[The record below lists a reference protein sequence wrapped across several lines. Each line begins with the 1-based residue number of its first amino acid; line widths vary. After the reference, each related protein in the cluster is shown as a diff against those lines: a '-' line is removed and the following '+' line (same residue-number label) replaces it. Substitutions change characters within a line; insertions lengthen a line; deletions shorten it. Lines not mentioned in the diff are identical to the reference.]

1 MQELIAQLHQ
11 APIGAR
17 VAVGL
22 FSLIGLVLGFIG
34 LRRYRLIEDV
44 PTARIRSAPQG
55 YVELVGRAEL
65 LPGEPVV
72 APLSG
77 TPCCWYRFRIERRID
92 DRQGWRTVRSGSSD
106 DLFLLRDDT
115 GECVVDVEGATIDT
129 LHTQTW
135 YGQGGVRGHP
145 VAWRA
150 EQALGRPGRM
160 IGGLLGGLG
169 GMGSDHRYREEV
181 ILPGDPLYVIGWFH
195 SLDDSDW
202 AESERE
208 RTRELL
214 REWKARPDTLRERFD
229 HDRNGII
236 DQDEWEDAR
245 RAARRRA
252 QEELAEART
261 HTHVHMISHHK
272 GRQFL
277 VSNRP
282 ESALIRG
289 YRWQA
294 GLGLGGFLLGLG
306 VLGTMLGGG

>member
-1 MQELIAQLHQ
+1 MQELIAQLQH
-11 APIGAR
+11 APDGAR

-22 FSLIGLVLGFIG
+22 ASLIGLVLGFIG

-55 YVELVGRAEL
+55 YVELVGRTDL
-65 LPGEPVV
+65 LPGEPVI

-77 TPCCWYRFRIERRID
+77 TPCCWYRYRIERRIH
-92 DRQGWRTVRSGSSD
+92 DRQGWRTVRAGTSD
-106 DLFLLRDDT
+106 DLFLLRYET
-115 GECVVDVEGATIDT
+115 GECVIDAEGATIDT
-129 LHTQTW
+129 LHAQTW
-135 YGQGGVRGHP
+135 YGHAGNRGQP
-145 VAWRA
+145 VVWRA
-150 EQALGRPGRM
+150 EHALGRTAQM

-169 GMGSDHRYREEV
+169 AMGSDHRYREEV

-202 AESERE
+202 AESEHE

-252 QEELAEART
+252 REELAEART
-261 HTHVHMISHHK
+261 HAHVHMVSRPQ
-272 GRQFL
+272 GRQYL
-277 VSNRP
+277 IANRP
-282 ESALIRG
+282 ESDLVRR

-294 GLGLGGFLLGLG
+294 WLGLGAFLIGLG
-306 VLGTMLGGG
+306 VLGVMLGGS